1 MDMDFA
7 SMWARA
13 SAAASEVATAAQ
25 EQASKAAAAAQEQ
38 AEALQRTEAFAQVSA
53 TFGEIRANTVAVAE
67 RGERNLR
74 TMMENDDEKRLAA
87 ELRSATPEAYG
98 VDADFRA
105 FLAALAPETLD
116 AVPPA
121 ALDAQTPVAASP
133 WRETHARLALAAAP
147 ELASLRSALV
157 PKSMTDDRFWAAY
170 FAHTSSRLRAFEEA
184 ARELEDAEARR
195 EELRRKERALEAD
208 RRGGDAEPSQVELVP
223 LSVGPAEAAAA
234 LAAEYADLD
243 VSSDETD
250 AEDETNANAGGGDF
264 FAGGGANHSRD
275 AAEGEEAPPSGTSG
289 RGDLEAYLEDML
301 AGGSTDEEEE
311 EEEVAGL
318 RDDIEGLLGGESDD
332 GDADAGLEE
341 EDGAARG
348 EGPETW
354 EKVEPPPNV

>member
-1 MDMDFA
+1 
-7 SMWARA
+7 
-13 SAAASEVATAAQ
+13 
-25 EQASKAAAAAQEQ
+25 
-38 AEALQRTEAFAQVSA
+38 
-53 TFGEIRANTVAVAE
+53 
-67 RGERNLR
+67 
-74 TMMENDDEKRLAA
+74 
-87 ELRSATPEAYG
+87 
-98 VDADFRA
+98 
-105 FLAALAPETLD
+105 
-116 AVPPA
+116 
-121 ALDAQTPVAASP
+121 
-133 WRETHARLALAAAP
+133 
-147 ELASLRSALV
+147 
-157 PKSMTDDRFWAAY
+157 MTDDRFWAAY

-195 EELRRKERALEAD
+195 EELRQKERALEAD

-250 AEDETNANAGGGDF
+250 AEDETDANADGGDF
-264 FAGGGANHSRD
+264 SAGGGANRSRD

-301 AGGSTDEEEE
+301 AGGSTDEEEEE

>member
-1 MDMDFA
+1 
-7 SMWARA
+7 
-13 SAAASEVATAAQ
+13 
-25 EQASKAAAAAQEQ
+25 
-38 AEALQRTEAFAQVSA
+38 
-53 TFGEIRANTVAVAE
+53 
-67 RGERNLR
+67 
-74 TMMENDDEKRLAA
+74 
-87 ELRSATPEAYG
+87 
-98 VDADFRA
+98 
-105 FLAALAPETLD
+105 LD

-250 AEDETNANAGGGDF
+250 AEDETDANADGGDF
-264 FAGGGANHSRD
+264 SAGGGANRSRD

-311 EEEVAGL
+311 EEEEVAGL
-318 RDDIEGLLGGESDD
+318 RDDIEGLLGGESDISRLLLGGESDD

-348 EGPETW
+348 EGPGPETW

>member
-1 MDMDFA
+1 MDFA
-7 SMWARA
+7 SVWARA

-250 AEDETNANAGGGDF
+250 AEDETDANAGGG
-264 FAGGGANHSRD
+264 ANRSRD

-301 AGGSTDEEEE
+301 AGGSTDEEEEE

-348 EGPETW
+348 EGPKTW